1 MTVEYVLLLTM
12 FVIFGMG
19 AIFKDGPYQAFLKGG
34 PKLGARIEHHL
45 TTGDKFSPDPGSQ
58 TTEWQ

>member
-1 MTVEYVLLLTM
+1 M

-34 PKLGARIEHHL
+34 PKLGARVERHL
-45 TTGDKFSPDPGSQ
+45 TTGDKFSPDPGAQ